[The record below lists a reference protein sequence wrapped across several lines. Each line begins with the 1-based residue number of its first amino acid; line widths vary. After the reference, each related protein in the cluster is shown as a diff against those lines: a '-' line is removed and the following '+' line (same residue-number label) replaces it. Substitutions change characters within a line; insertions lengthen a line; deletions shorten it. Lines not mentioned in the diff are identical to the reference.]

1 MTKKEKEEKVKQVI
15 LSSFDDAKTVI
26 DGLLKQM
33 EDRKSSKLVDAFTL
47 YVIKRQVEDILAT
60 QIVDDAEVTAFAQLT
75 EWFEEQVKKG
85 KKSE

>member
-15 LSSFDDAKTVI
+15 LSSFDDAKTVV

-60 QIVDDAEVTAFAQLT
+60 QIVDEQEVTAFKQIT
-75 EWFEEQVKKG
+75 EWFEEQVEKG
-85 KKSE
+85 KDSE

>member
-60 QIVDDAEVTAFAQLT
+60 QIVDDAEVTAFNQLT